1 MSNLIAGR
9 VASVNVQGDLVTDI
23 SIEQISHV
31 PRDESVRRS
40 FGGHE
45 TVGLYPDS
53 HDQPA
58 ATLVAKLSNSG
69 FLEIGIVGISLSAML
84 GINTGEPVQL
94 EW

>member
-1 MSNLIAGR
+1 LSNLIAGR

-31 PRDESVRRS
+31 PRDESVRIS